1 MITVESDPSCL
12 THSSPDIYS
21 YWLATESPNIFRLLR
36 RDWLA
41 SGADNGGFL
50 ELTVAAFTGNDDDS
64 ISVHDL
70 HTDSMYKGTIT
81 SSSATTILT
90 DIPWVATMDIDY
102 MNDNTLYGGFYFEG
116 RLTINGVVQPLT
128 IIASPD
134 SLGFADLDVSGVLRI
149 STSLG
154 KNGDYSTL
162 LMKEETKSGN
172 FTFEYRERY
181 FGSSDLTVYTP
192 LASPNI
198 TWYYGEAVRSE
209 EQGSNL
215 LTYVADAY
223 NDAPFLNS
231 FERPVYF
238 HGLPWDISF
247 ILPELNT
254 VSPAADI
261 TVTIQFYNSFNAS
274 CGIITTTVDVDALT
288 LDGHIVS
295 LTIDPAQVPAG
306 AVKFTIEITAP

>member
-1 MITVESDPSCL
+1 
-12 THSSPDIYS
+12 
-21 YWLATESPNIFRLLR
+21 
-36 RDWLA
+36 
-41 SGADNGGFL
+41 
-50 ELTVAAFTGNDDDS
+50 
-64 ISVHDL
+64 
-70 HTDSMYKGTIT
+70 
-81 SSSATTILT
+81 
-90 DIPWVATMDIDY
+90 MDIDY

-134 SLGFADLDVSGVLRI
+134 SFGFADLDVSGVLRI